1 VTVSTKPKRDAD
13 FVRSLDRGLA
23 VIRAFSADHTRLTLS
38 EVARETGLTRAATRR
53 FLHTLLQLGYVASN
67 GREFSLRPRVLELGY
82 AYLSSMNL
90 PEIAQPHLE
99 ALVAKVRESSSIAVL
114 DGHDVVDILRVR
126 GPGILVV
133 AVPIGT
139 RFPVYAS
146 SKGRVLLANLPRQ
159 ELNRRLATIRFNRLT
174 SRTVVDRKR
183 FREILDEVRERGY
196 AVADQELEDGLRSV
210 AVPIRDSGSTVIA
223 AANISAYAN
232 RVSMDSIQSHILPE
246 LQAAVGEVEA
256 DLRALG
262 VRDGAGSRGVS
273 VPPSL

>member
-1 VTVSTKPKRDAD
+1 VTVTTKPKRDAD

-53 FLHTLLQLGYVASN
+53 FLHTLLHLGYVASN

-82 AYLSSMNL
+82 AYLSSMSL

-210 AVPIRDSGSTVIA
+210 AVPIRDSGGTVIA

-262 VRDGAGSRGVS
+262 VRDGAGSRGIP